1 MTVFFLYYQ
10 MLHDANSEKKI
21 IELQIDENVHEIKIK
36 YEEEKEALIKQKEV
50 EIALMKEA
58 EQKSIMK
65 IQNDMLDK
73 FQKQKEVTFY
83 LTFFM

>member
-1 MTVFFLYYQ
+1 